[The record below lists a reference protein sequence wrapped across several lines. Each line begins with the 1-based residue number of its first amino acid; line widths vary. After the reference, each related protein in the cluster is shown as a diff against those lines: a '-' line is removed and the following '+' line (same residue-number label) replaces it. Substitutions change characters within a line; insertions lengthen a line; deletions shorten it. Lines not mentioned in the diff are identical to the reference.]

1 MRVIAPGDFGVVTVG
16 SLHAGTRD
24 NVIGD
29 RAVLELNVRAHSPEI
44 RQKLLASIE
53 QIVRAEC
60 PASSSPKEP
69 TFEYHAVFPPT
80 NNDAELTGR
89 VHAALGTEHVETM
102 PPATGSEDFSRIPD
116 AFGVPTAS
124 GPGAVPAGAAADC
137 QPPSQVRARH
147 HPTLEM
153 GTSESKAEQ
162 TATTRFDIVGLLVF
176 MITGA
181 LLSNF
186 AVNMTIGMLIV
197 SQQMLQLARPER
209 FDAWHA
215 GLLTLGFAIAVISCI
230 RIGEKLLQRFGPRKP
245 MMWGAMILGLCALLL
260 MQTQVLVGTYVV
272 LAVIA
277 YVLFGLGLAFYAT
290 PSTDAA
296 LSNLPPAQSGAGA
309 GIYKMAS
316 SLVAA
321 IGAAASLAI
330 FTGVMGSG
338 FTTGWIFEM
347 QGIQSNARVRT
358 AGMLTMGF
366 NLRLTLLALLSV
378 ALTVPKGRKEG

>member
-1 MRVIAPGDFGVVTVG
+1 MTATAAGGVLLAAGKVALQLMLVG
-16 SLHAGTRD
+16 
-24 NVIGD
+24 
-29 RAVLELNVRAHSPEI
+29 RAVSMWSIGTFGGSSMAALFGGFLATNLGWHYI
-44 RQKLLASIE
+44 FWASI
-53 QIVRAEC
+53 I
-60 PASSSPKEP
+60 AS
-69 TFEYHAVFPPT
+69 
-80 NNDAELTGR
+80 
-89 VHAALGTEHVETM
+89 ALSFVMIWGT
-102 PPATGSEDFSRIPD
+102 P
-116 AFGVPTAS
+116 
-124 GPGAVPAGAAADC
+124 
-137 QPPSQVRARH
+137 
-147 HPTLEM
+147 
-153 GTSESKAEQ
+153 ESKAEQ

-176 MITGA
+176 MITVLCFMVYVVFGKQLGWASATGLGLAVTSLVGLGIFLWWEKDREHPFMDFTLFRNITFTGA
-181 LLSNF
+181 VMSNF

-316 SLVAA
+316 SLGAA

-366 NLRLTLLALLSV
+366 NLLLTLLALLSV